1 MKKKRIILGAL
12 AAVLVVGPAM
22 AHHSAAMFDAK
33 KSVTLVG
40 TIKEFQFTNPHSWVQ
55 IIVPDANGKQVEWSI
70 EWGGV
75 SGLYKQGIRKT
86 SLKPGDQVTII
97 GHPLQN
103 GNPSASMSS
112 ITDAKGMPIGQSQ
125 R

>member
-1 MKKKRIILGAL
+1 
-12 AAVLVVGPAM
+12 
-22 AHHSAAMFDAK
+22 MFDAG

-55 IIVPDANGKQVEWSI
+55 VLVPDASGKPVEWSI

-75 SGLYKQGIRKT
+75 SALYRQGIRKA
-86 SLKPGDQVTII
+86 SLKPGDRVTII
-97 GHPLQN
+97 GHPLRN
-103 GNPSASMSS
+103 GNFSASMTSV
-112 ITDAKGMPIGQSQ
+112 TGADGMPIGQTP

>member
-1 MKKKRIILGAL
+1 MKTKSIILASL
-12 AAVLVVGPAM
+12 AVMVAAGPAM
-22 AHHSAAMFDAK
+22 AHHSAAMFDAG

-55 IIVPDANGKQVEWSI
+55 VLVPDASGKPVEWSI

-75 SGLYKQGIRKT
+75 SALYRQGIRKA
-86 SLKPGDQVTII
+86 SLKPGDRVTII
-97 GHPLQN
+97 GQPLRN
-103 GNPSASMSS
+103 GNFSASMTSV
-112 ITDAKGMPIGQSQ
+112 TGADGMPIGQTP

>member
-1 MKKKRIILGAL
+1 MKTKSIILASL
-12 AAVLVVGPAM
+12 AVMVAAGPAM
-22 AHHSAAMFDAK
+22 AHHSAAMFDAG

-55 IIVPDANGKQVEWSI
+55 VLVPDASGKPVEWSI

-75 SGLYKQGIRKT
+75 SALYRQGIRKA
-86 SLKPGDQVTII
+86 SLKPGDRVTII
-97 GHPLQN
+97 GHPLRN
-103 GNPSASMSS
+103 GNFSASMTSV
-112 ITDAKGMPIGQSQ
+112 TGADGMPIGQAP